1 MAHYWHIAWQLTIV
15 LIKKRN
21 YGFIFNRICGLYLE
35 RYSLLLAFHLG
46 LFSEDIDFETK
57 EQLGNFPQAYSHL
70 ALVNTAV
77 LFAEEDK
84 RLIFK

>member
-1 MAHYWHIAWQLTIV
+1 MIFRKIAIVSIGTLDNIV
-15 LIKKRN
+15 LVIRK
-21 YGFIFNRICGLYLE
+21 FIASCDKY
-35 RYSLLLAFHLG
+35 
-46 LFSEDIDFETK
+46 SEDIDFETK